1 MRRTSYLHE
10 NGEGLE
16 TEDFSL
22 LSHRVCVS
30 VCQPLKV
37 CLCICLCMYVETA
50 KSVCVCVH
58 RLQRGALIR
67 RLIVCRDSGRVGGRQ
82 TGAINLLQYVTR

>member
-30 VCQPLKV
+30 VSASESV
-37 CLCICLCMYVETA
+37 FMYLSLHV
-50 KSVCVCVH
+50 
-58 RLQRGALIR
+58 RGD
-67 RLIVCRDSGRVGGRQ
+67 C
-82 TGAINLLQYVTR
+82 